1 MVNIGIIANPA
12 SGKDIRRLVARASVF
27 DNPEKQAIVQ
37 RLIAGM
43 EGVLGDSDWRLCY
56 LDDAHGI
63 VRHAVSS
70 VLGEHAK
77 RGTPVMNAETGSAI
91 DTTRA
96 ARALSALPTDVNLTL
111 GGDGTNRAFSLGWRD
126 APLIPIST
134 GTNNVFPRLM
144 EATVAGAAA
153 ALVASGRIPLAE
165 VSRQQKVIRV
175 QIDGEADDL
184 ALIDAVFVNERFVG
198 ARALL
203 HPENLSSALLTIADP
218 AAVGITA
225 IGGLIEPLSEQ
236 ADDGMQ
242 IVFAN
247 TDQAATVV
255 RAPIAPG
262 YYREIGIRE
271 HRRINFNQA
280 LRCEGP
286 GVLAFD
292 GERERV
298 LKPGQQATLTV
309 ERTGPHVIDVPATM
323 RLAAT
328 RGSFLLPA
336 NLTKTTAAEAAAE

>member
-1 MVNIGIIANPA
+1 VVNIGIIANPA
-12 SGKDIRRLVARASVF
+12 SGKDVRRLVARASVF

-37 RLIAGM
+37 RVIAGM
-43 EGVLGDSDWRLCY
+43 EGVLGDSDWQLSY

-63 VRHAVSS
+63 VRQAVRS
-70 VLGEHAK
+70 VLGDDST
-77 RGTPVMNAETGSAI
+77 RGVPVMTAETGSAI

-96 ARALSALPTDVNLTL
+96 ARALAELPTAVNLSL
-111 GGDGTNRAFSLGWRD
+111 GGDGTNRALCLGWRD

-175 QIDGEADDL
+175 EIDGEADDL
-184 ALIDAVFVNERFVG
+184 ALIDAVLVNERFVG

-203 HPENLSSALLTIADP
+203 NPENLSSALLTIADP

-225 IGGLIEPLSEQ
+225 IGGLLNPLTEQ

-242 IVFAN
+242 LEFAAEGE
-247 TDQAATVV
+247 AASVV

-271 HRRINFNQA
+271 HRRIPFNQS

-323 RLAAT
+323 RLAAS
-328 RGSFLLPA
+328 RGCFLMPA
-336 NLTKTTAAEAAAE
+336 DVPKTKAAEAAAE

>member
-1 MVNIGIIANPA
+1 
-12 SGKDIRRLVARASVF
+12 
-27 DNPEKQAIVQ
+27 
-37 RLIAGM
+37 M
-43 EGVLGDSDWRLCY
+43 EGVLGDSDWRVYY

-63 VRHAVSS
+63 VRRAVSD
-70 VLGEHAK
+70 VLGEGSN
-77 RGTPVMNAETGSAI
+77 RGVAVMAAETGSAI

-96 ARALSALPTDVNLTL
+96 ARALAEIPTNVNLSL
-111 GGDGTNRAFSLGWRD
+111 GGDGTNRALCLGWRD

-165 VSRQQKVIRV
+165 VARQQKVIRV
-175 QIDGEADDL
+175 EIEGEPDDL
-184 ALIDAVFVNERFVG
+184 ALIDAVLVNERFVG
-198 ARALL
+198 SRALL
-203 HPENLSSALLTIADP
+203 NPDSLSSALLTIADP

-225 IGGLIEPLSEQ
+225 IGGLIAPLTEQ

-242 IVFAN
+242 IEFSPA
-247 TDQAATVV
+247 DEAATVV

-271 HRRINFNQA
+271 HRRISFDQS

-309 ERTGPHVIDVPATM
+309 ERTGPKVIDVPATL
-323 RLAAT
+323 RLAAS
-328 RGSFLLPA
+328 RGSFLRPT
-336 NLTKTTAAEAAAE
+336 NLATTTAAEAAAD

>member
-12 SGKDIRRLVARASVF
+12 SGKDVRRLVARASVF

-43 EGVLGDSDWRLCY
+43 EGVLGDSAWQISY

-63 VRHAVSS
+63 VRQAISS
-70 VLGEHAK
+70 VLGEGSPRAV
-77 RGTPVMNAETGSAI
+77 PVVSAETGSAI

-96 ARALSALPTDVNLTL
+96 ARALAGLPTAVNLSL
-111 GGDGTNRAFSLGWRD
+111 GGDGTNRALCLGWQD
-126 APLIPIST
+126 APLIPLST

-165 VSRQQKVIRV
+165 VSSQQKVIKV
-175 QIDGEADDL
+175 QIEGEADDL
-184 ALIDAVFVNERFVG
+184 ALIDAVLVNERFVG

-203 HPENLSSALLTIADP
+203 NPENLSSALLTIADP

-225 IGGLIEPLSEQ
+225 IGGLLSPLTEQ

-242 IVFAN
+242 IEFAAP
-247 TDQAATVV
+247 DDASSIV

-271 HRRINFNQA
+271 HRRISFAQS

-298 LKPGQQATLTV
+298 LKPGQQATLSV

-323 RLAAT
+323 RLAAS
-328 RGSFLLPA
+328 RGCFLMPTDLPRA
-336 NLTKTTAAEAAAE
+336 ATAE

>member
-1 MVNIGIIANPA
+1 M
-12 SGKDIRRLVARASVF
+12 F

-43 EGVLGDSDWRLCY
+43 EGVLGDSDWRLYY

-63 VRHAVSS
+63 VRQAVSS
-70 VLGEHAK
+70 VLGEDSG
-77 RGTPVMNAETGSAI
+77 RGVPIMSAETGSAI

-96 ARALSALPTDVNLTL
+96 ARALAEVPTDVNLSL
-111 GGDGTNRAFSLGWRD
+111 GGDGTNRALCLGWRD

-153 ALVASGRIPLAE
+153 ALVASGRIPRTE

-175 QIDGEADDL
+175 EIEGEADDL
-184 ALIDAVFVNERFVG
+184 ALIDAVLVNERFVG

-203 HPENLSSALLTIADP
+203 NPESLSSALLTIADP

-225 IGGLIEPLSEQ
+225 IGGLIDPLSER

-242 IVFAN
+242 IEFA
-247 TDQAATVV
+247 TQDQASTLI

-262 YYREIGIRE
+262 YYREVGIRE
-271 HRRINFNQA
+271 HRRVNFNQS
-280 LRCEGP
+280 LRCQGP

-298 LKPGQQATLTV
+298 LKPGQEALLTV

-323 RLAAT
+323 RLAAS
-328 RGSFLLPA
+328 RGSFLMPTNLPQ
-336 NLTKTTAAEAAAE
+336 TTAAGAAAE

>member
-12 SGKDIRRLVARASVF
+12 SGKDVRRLVARASVF

-43 EGVLGDSDWRLCY
+43 EGVLGDSEWQISY

-63 VRHAVSS
+63 VRQAVSQ
-70 VLGEHAK
+70 VLGEDST
-77 RGTPVMNAETGSAI
+77 RGVPIMSAETGSAI

-96 ARALSALPTDVNLTL
+96 ARALAELPTDVNLSL
-111 GGDGTNRAFSLGWRD
+111 GGDGTNRALCLGWRD

-153 ALVASGRIPLAE
+153 ALVASGRIPLAD

-203 HPENLSSALLTIADP
+203 NPESLSSALLTIADP

-225 IGGLIEPLSEQ
+225 IGGLIEPLAET

-242 IVFAN
+242 IEFAAAE
-247 TDQAATVV
+247 DAATVV

-271 HRRINFNQA
+271 HRRISFNQS

-298 LKPGQQATLTV
+298 LKPGQQATLSV

-323 RLAAT
+323 RLAAS
-328 RGSFLLPA
+328 RGSFLRPTKA
-336 NLTKTTAAEAAAE
+336 PLTAAAE